1 MLTGDRLESLFVLA
15 LATGLRRAELLGLRW
30 SDVDLQG
37 RALFVRQTLQR
48 TDHGLAFVPPKM
60 HRSARPL
67 PALAVRALEVQ
78 HVRQAKER
86 LAPGRCGRI
95 WAWSSPAP
103 SARLWSRGMSTG
115 AFSKHDEPAV
125 RSSSS
130 WSRRNVAKACRRS
143 CRCSQ
148 SSPAAARS
156 LPQPSTVYW
165 ARRGRCDRLGCT
177 RTEINQRKCWWSPG
191 DSNP

>member
-30 SDVDLQG
+30 SDVDLPG

-67 PALAVRALEVQ
+67 PLPLSALAVRALEAQ

-86 LAPGRCGRI
+86 LTAGRCGRI
-95 WAWSSPAP
+95 SAWSSPAP
-103 SARLWSRGMSTG
+103 SARLWSRGTSTG
-115 AFSKHDEPAV
+115 ALSKHDEPAV
-125 RSSSS
+125 RSSSP

-143 CRCSQ
+143 CRCGQ

-177 RTEINQRKCWWSPG
+177 RTEINR
-191 DSNP
+191 